1 MTESRPESSASPG
14 ATEVASAQVTPEED
28 QTGAYLDP
36 PGTPERPPGVELD
49 LNSRLAFYEQVF
61 LGAPEAIVICG
72 RDGAVINVNPEFT
85 ALFGWR
91 PEEIIGRDTKKVLVP
106 RDLQSDSHDLWSRA
120 MNGSKIY
127 VDTERVTR
135 AGVRVPVSL
144 LAQPIKIE
152 GVKVGVSVIYRDIT
166 ARKQS
171 EAEVLAMKE
180 LAEAANQAKSEF
192 LANMSHEIRTPM
204 NAIMGMAD
212 LLWKTELTR
221 EQSEFVRIFRSAGE
235 TLLEIIN
242 DILDLAKIEAGEI
255 ELERVDFEVDTVLAR
270 IADVFAIPAE
280 SKGVELA
287 FHVDPRVPAVRSG
300 DPTRIRQV
308 LINLVGNAI
317 KFTDSGHV
325 AVYCEPSPDIEGGLY
340 FRVEDSGIGIPE
352 DKVDSIFEQFTQAD
366 SSTTRRYGGSGL
378 GLTICRRL
386 TELMNGRIWATSV
399 LGEGSTFH
407 VEVATGTPLQE
418 SPRNPSPDLT
428 GLKVRVEVKHPIH
441 HAAAVSWLDHVG
453 VEVVCPGDNDVDVWL
468 VEPGPAQDVFEAV
481 GEGRGPAPA
490 SVLLVGPLAAR
501 PSSLSGRTDVAF
513 LTKPVRRDAL
523 ESCLA
528 EVTGAPQPQVED
540 EGDVGK
546 GSAFERPARVLVA
559 EDVDDNRL
567 LIQLFFKPYDHELH
581 LVEDGQAA
589 VDAYKADPEVDL
601 IFMDMQMPVMDGL
614 TATRAIRAYE
624 AENAMSRVPI
634 VALTAHALPEE
645 FEKSRQ
651 AGCDAH
657 LTKPISQ
664 DQLIAAV
671 HEYRRAAPHTE
682 G

>member
-1 MTESRPESSASPG
+1 
-14 ATEVASAQVTPEED
+14 
-28 QTGAYLDP
+28 
-36 PGTPERPPGVELD
+36 
-49 LNSRLAFYEQVF
+49 F
-61 LGAPEAIVICG
+61 LGAPEGIVICG
-72 RDGAVINVNPEFT
+72 RDGTVINVNPEFT
-85 ALFGWR
+85 NMFGWR
-91 PEEIIGRDTKKVLVP
+91 SREFMGMDPQEVLVP
-106 RDLQSDSHDLWSRA
+106 ADLRAEAQRLWSDA
-120 MNGSKIY
+120 LGGSKVHI
-127 VDTERVTR
+127 DTERVTR
-135 AGVRVPVSL
+135 SGERIPVSI
-144 LAQPIKIE
+144 LAQPIRIE

-166 ARKQS
+166 ERKQG
-171 EAEVLAMKE
+171 EAQVLAMKE

-255 ELERVDFEVDTVLAR
+255 ELEQVEFEVDGLLAR
-270 IADVFAIPAE
+270 IADVFSIPAAT
-280 SKGVELA
+280 KGVELA
-287 FHVDPRVPAVRSG
+287 FHVDPTVPARMAG
-300 DPTRIRQV
+300 DPTRIRQI
-308 LINLVGNAI
+308 LINLVGNAL

-325 AVYCEPSPDIEGGLY
+325 AVRCQRSQELDGGLY

-399 LGEGSTFH
+399 LGEGSIFH
-407 VEVATGTPLQE
+407 VEVGTKALDGDSKDSGPDLSGLRVRLDLEQPIHRAAAASWLESVGVSLVGPDAEADVWVTQAAEESDLYSRLEQGRAPTPL
-418 SPRNPSPDLT
+418 
-428 GLKVRVEVKHPIH
+428 
-441 HAAAVSWLDHVG
+441 
-453 VEVVCPGDNDVDVWL
+453 
-468 VEPGPAQDVFEAV
+468 
-481 GEGRGPAPA
+481 
-490 SVLLVGPLAAR
+490 SVILVGPLEER
-501 PSSLSGRTDVAF
+501 PSALAGRTDVAF

-523 ESCLA
+523 AACLA
-528 EVTGAPQPQVED
+528 QVCGRAQFLSDAEPAE
-540 EGDVGK
+540 EGRLEAQ
-546 GSAFERPARVLVA
+546 SPARVLVA

-567 LIQLFFKPYDHELH
+567 LIQLFFKPYDHEIV

-589 VDAYKADPEVDL
+589 LDAYQANPGIDL

-614 TATRAIRAYE
+614 TATRAIRTFE
-624 AENAMSRVPI
+624 ASNGLEPVPI

-645 FEKSRQ
+645 FEKSRE

-664 DQLIAAV
+664 DQLLAAV
-671 HEYRRAAPHTE
+671 REYRRAT
-682 G
+682 